1 MSVELGNINT
11 HRFNVDG
18 RPLKGAQ
25 LALILLAR
33 AMIVADRYFCQPLLA
48 EMSRS
53 LHLVPP

>member
-11 HRFNVDG
+11 HRFNVEG

-25 LALILLAR
+25 LALIVLAR
-33 AMIVADRYFCQPLLA
+33 AMIAAYRYCQPLLA

-53 LHLVPP
+53 LHLAPP